1 MDAATLPY
9 LHEARNPISDSFR
22 TLSRPLTNVESYN
35 SVVIYVHACVFW
47 RLPDTHFRALSA
59 SQGSTQ
65 MRVRVSSVLFVLLLF
80 FHRRLLHGAF
90 LHGALLFHRLLH
102 RLGHD
107 VRVWWTLKVISNQSL
122 SEKQKAKTQKT
133 AFNYVYIST
142 HLYFYKPSSG
152 NKAQARLAPLNI
164 CRSQTLNQPPHPE
177 VRTMA
182 RGGGRLPPL
191 HRELV
196 PLA

>member
-1 MDAATLPY
+1 
-9 LHEARNPISDSFR
+9 
-22 TLSRPLTNVESYN
+22 
-35 SVVIYVHACVFW
+35 
-47 RLPDTHFRALSA
+47 
-59 SQGSTQ
+59 
-65 MRVRVSSVLFVLLLF
+65 MRVRVSSVLIVLLLL

-90 LHGALLFHRLLH
+90 LHRALLFHRLLH

-107 VRVWWTLKVISNQSL
+107 VRVWWTLKVISNQSP

-133 AFNYVYIST
+133 AFYYVYIST
-142 HLYFYKPSSG
+142 NLYFYIPSSG
-152 NKAQARLAPLNI
+152 NKAQALLAPLDVG
-164 CRSQTLNQPPHPE
+164 RSQTLNQPPHPE

>member
-1 MDAATLPY
+1 M
-9 LHEARNPISDSFR
+9 
-22 TLSRPLTNVESYN
+22 
-35 SVVIYVHACVFW
+35 CFW

-65 MRVRVSSVLFVLLLF
+65 MRVRVSSVLIVLLLL

-107 VRVWWTLKVISNQSL
+107 VRVWWTLKVISNQSP

-133 AFNYVYIST
+133 AFYYVYIST
-142 HLYFYKPSSG
+142 NLYFYIPSSG
-152 NKAQARLAPLNI
+152 NKAQALLAPLDVG
-164 CRSQTLNQPPHPE
+164 RSQTLNQPPHPE